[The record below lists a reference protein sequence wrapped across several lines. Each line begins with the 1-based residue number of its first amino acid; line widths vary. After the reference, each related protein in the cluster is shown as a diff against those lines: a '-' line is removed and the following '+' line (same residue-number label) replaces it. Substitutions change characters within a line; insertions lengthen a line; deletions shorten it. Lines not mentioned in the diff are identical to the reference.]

1 MSEEIIITAIQGLNT
16 AAVNLLVLLLFFKIY
31 QPKYNSRLLYFISYI
46 VTTALYIAVNILV
59 ARTDLPL
66 LNFVYTLIH
75 VIVYCLLL
83 FDCDIKRSVIIN
95 ELFALFCTISETL
108 TTVLCTVISN
118 DSLESV
124 LGKSQYVAVS
134 CLMNVLLSIVVWR
147 IFVLI
152 LTKKD
157 HPMMTLRQIL
167 LFVIFAVFEIYTI
180 IYLTDKVENGKDGFT
195 AIIIMTGF
203 VILNAYIVYFI
214 DESAAL
220 YQKQN
225 EYNLMLKQ
233 NKLQL
238 ENFREISRKYEE
250 SKKTIHDIKKHL
262 SALSA
267 LDNIDENRAE
277 EYKSIIEHKIDSLF
291 YEFHCSN
298 QLLSII
304 MSQKMILCRS
314 ENINVNTKVDDISFD
329 FMEDYDI
336 TAIFANLWD
345 NAIEACRE
353 ISESDR
359 KISVTVGQVNDFVLV
374 SFENSFNGELRKNG
388 DTLKTTKKDHD
399 GVGLTIIKSTVEKY
413 NGYINIENDDNIF
426 KVEIMFPINK

>member
-16 AAVNLLVLLLFFKIY
+16 SVVNLLVLLLFFKIY
-31 QPKYNSRLLYFISYI
+31 QPKYNSKLLYFISYI
-46 VTTALYIAVNILV
+46 ISTALYIAVNILV

-66 LNFVYTLIH
+66 LNFVYTSFH
-75 VIVYCLLL
+75 VIAYCLIM

-118 DSLESV
+118 NSLESV
-124 LGKSQYVAVS
+124 LGKSPYVAVS

-147 IFVLI
+147 IFVLV
-152 LTKKD
+152 LTKND
-157 HPMMTLRQIL
+157 HPMLTLRQIL

-314 ENINVNTKVDDISFD
+314 ENIDVNTKVDDICFE

-359 KISVTVGQVNDFVLV
+359 KISVTIGQVNDFVLV
-374 SFENSFNGELRKNG
+374 SFENSFNGELRKKG
-388 DTLKTTKKDHD
+388 DVLKTTKKDHD

-413 NGYINIENDDNIF
+413 NGYINIENDDSIF

>member
-31 QPKYNSRLLYFISYI
+31 QPKYNSKLLYFISYI

-124 LGKSQYVAVS
+124 LGKSPYVAVS

-147 IFVLI
+147 IFVLV
-152 LTKKD
+152 LTKND
-157 HPMMTLRQIL
+157 HPMLTLRQIL

-314 ENINVNTKVDDISFD
+314 ENIDVNTKVDDISFE

-359 KISVTVGQVNDFVLV
+359 KISVTIGQVNDFVLV
-374 SFENSFNGELRKNG
+374 SFENSFNGELRKKG
-388 DTLKTTKKDHD
+388 DVLKTTKKDHD

-413 NGYINIENDDNIF
+413 NGYINIENDDSIF